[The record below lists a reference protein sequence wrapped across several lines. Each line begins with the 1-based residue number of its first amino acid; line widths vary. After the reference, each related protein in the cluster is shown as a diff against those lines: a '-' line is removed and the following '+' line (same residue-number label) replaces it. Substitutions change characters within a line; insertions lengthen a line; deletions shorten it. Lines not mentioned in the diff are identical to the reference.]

1 MEFQI
6 LLPRAL
12 HVPLLESRTTPWP
25 HITFGSMLGS
35 THLSFLHWPLF
46 LSLCYMSLS
55 TVLANHCGSPWLVL
69 QFGIW
74 RSRNS
79 SSFKRPCTPFV
90 SFELHPT
97 GQLCTVK
104 GEVSFFQIY
113 KRKNYKSSLMTMK
126 FFLPSLNLKKLT
138 NYLTSLPTLRITT
151 ENQESIPLLV
161 TLVDKS
167 CEGILTIWKGD
178 REVLGREERVPG

>member
-1 MEFQI
+1 
-6 LLPRAL
+6 
-12 HVPLLESRTTPWP
+12 
-25 HITFGSMLGS
+25 
-35 THLSFLHWPLF
+35 
-46 LSLCYMSLS
+46 
-55 TVLANHCGSPWLVL
+55 
-69 QFGIW
+69 
-74 RSRNS
+74 
-79 SSFKRPCTPFV
+79 
-90 SFELHPT
+90 
-97 GQLCTVK
+97 
-104 GEVSFFQIY
+104 
-113 KRKNYKSSLMTMK
+113 MTMK